1 MESAFTGMTPTN
13 KTMKSPINNR
23 STWPHGLVRTINLVF
38 FALVL
43 TGTSLLG
50 KGREADLPSPQCD
63 SLNVPEGNRLSAHL
77 YALGVQ
83 IYRWNGTSWVFVAP
97 DATLYADPCFNGEVG
112 THYAGPTWEA
122 EDGSKVVAAK
132 FAECTPHRGAIPWLR
147 LDAVSSSTEG
157 RFAGITHV
165 LRVNTIG
172 GTVPATAGAFV
183 GDEAR
188 VPYTAEYYFYRAV
201 VNE

>member
-1 MESAFTGMTPTN
+1 MKQLTN
-13 KTMKSPINNR
+13 KIMKSSISNH
-23 STWPHGLVRTINLVF
+23 SIWPHGLVRTINFICL
-38 FALVL
+38 ALVL
-43 TGTSLLG
+43 FTGTSLMG

-63 SLNVPEGNRLSAHL
+63 SLNVPAGNRISSHV
-77 YALGVQ
+77 YAKGVQ
-83 IYRWNGTSWVFVAP
+83 IYRWNGTSWAFVGP

-132 FAECTPHRGAIPWLR
+132 FADCTPNRGAIPWLR
-147 LDAVSSSTEG
+147 LDAVSSSPQG

-172 GTVPATAGAFV
+172 GTAPATAGAFV

-188 VPYTAEYYFYRAV
+188 VPYTTEYYFYRAAG
-201 VNE
+201 NQ